1 MESRTIHSRPARL
14 GRAQLRWCKT
24 PTTPPNAFDGTFS
37 TDRRF
42 RKFAGSVTCARN
54 CTWYHD
60 RNALTRRA
68 RPACKRICKFGFA
81 ECLEAME
88 VKKKKGHC
96 ALSRRECSISLTPKL
111 ERNEGPSLGHDSS
124 TCNAWFNCSVPS
136 GCHHH
141 RRATTAVLHFP
152 R

>member
-1 MESRTIHSRPARL
+1 MYTYARHAQGIVRDRRHIRKNTFFSSAL
-14 GRAQLRWCKT
+14 SQTPWSPEPSILALLVWGGRSCGGVKT

-88 VKKKKGHC
+88 VKKKKDIV
-96 ALSRRECSISLTPKL
+96 LY
-111 ERNEGPSLGHDSS
+111 HD
-124 TCNAWFNCSVPS
+124 ASVP
-136 GCHHH
+136 
-141 RRATTAVLHFP
+141 
-152 R
+152 